1 MTFEAEEDVM
11 RKIVTTFTV
20 AAALAVVTAPAV
32 AQVGDPV
39 RERPAFGQ
47 RAGPGAAMARNPA
60 VAVLEHREALGLT
73 AEQVRQIEAIQARVQ
88 QENAPRLEQLRA
100 AFAERAVPDRPAFDM
115 TAEERQALRERMRA
129 QREAQAPIREQMRET
144 HRKAGEEIHGILT
157 PEQETQLR
165 SIRRARMDE
174 LRREMR
180 DRRGG
185 EWRGP
190 RGQRPARGDF
200 FRHRRGA

>member
-1 MTFEAEEDVM
+1 
-11 RKIVTTFTV
+11 
-20 AAALAVVTAPAV
+20 
-32 AQVGDPV
+32 
-39 RERPAFGQ
+39 
-47 RAGPGAAMARNPA
+47 
-60 VAVLEHREALGLT
+60 
-73 AEQVRQIEAIQARVQ
+73 
-88 QENAPRLEQLRA
+88 
-100 AFAERAVPDRPAFDM
+100 
-115 TAEERQALRERMRA
+115 MRA

-144 HRKAGEEIHGILT
+144 HRKAGEEIHAILT

-185 EWRGP
+185 EWRGQ
-190 RGQRPARGDF
+190 RGQRPPRGDS